1 MPKNIVICCDGTGN
15 EYGTGDSNVVKLYQ
29 TLPHDSAHQPSYY
42 HPGVGT
48 MGATNALTAAGKA
61 WTRFSGLAFGY
72 GLSENIADAYRFLMQ
87 TFEPDDQVFIFG
99 FSRGAYTA
107 RALCGMLEMFGLLS
121 RGNEGLIPY
130 AMRLFKRNDGFITRW
145 RHRPGKFRIA
155 AGFKTTFC
163 RECKP
168 HFVGVW
174 DTVSSVGWILDPIG
188 LKPGRLP
195 YTFELGDVSIV
206 RHAVSIDE
214 RRAFFRQNLV
224 HEPGHNVKQV
234 WFAGV
239 HSDIGGSY
247 PEVESGL
254 SKITL
259 RWMLREAERA
269 GLLLDDRAAARI
281 LGADPA
287 FAKPAAGAML
297 HNSLTPL
304 WWLGEFWPKWTKKR
318 ISPPGVQ
325 PAKFTGAPRLNL
337 FRRRFMAA
345 GCCIHESVLERK
357 RLLPQYAPGNL
368 PQAYTIEREP
378 DPLTGS

>member
-1 MPKNIVICCDGTGN
+1 
-15 EYGTGDSNVVKLYQ
+15 L
-29 TLPHDSAHQPSYY
+29 
-42 HPGVGT
+42 
-48 MGATNALTAAGKA
+48 
-61 WTRFSGLAFGY
+61 
-72 GLSENIADAYRFLMQ
+72 
-87 TFEPDDQVFIFG
+87 FIFG

-107 RALCGMLEMFGLLS
+107 RALCGLLQMFGLLS

-130 AMRLFKRNDGFITRW
+130 AMRLFKRNDGLMARL
-145 RHRPGKFRIA
+145 RGRPSKFRTA

-168 HFVGVW
+168 HFAGVW

-195 YTFELGDVSIV
+195 YTFEMGDVSVI

-224 HEPGHNVKQV
+224 HEEPGRNIKQV

-247 PEVESGL
+247 PEAESGL
-254 SKITL
+254 SKITF
-259 RWMLREAERA
+259 RWMLREAARE
-269 GLLLDDRAAARI
+269 GLLLNEHAAARI

-287 FAKPAAGAML
+287 FARPLANAML
-297 HNSLTPL
+297 HNSLTPA

-318 ISPPGVQ
+318 ISPPGAE
-325 PAKFTGAPRLNL
+325 PEKFTGAPRLNL

-345 GCCIHESVLERK
+345 GSCIHESVVQRK
-357 RLLPQYAPGNL
+357 ELLPQYAPSNL
-368 PQAYTIEREP
+368 PQAYIIEREP
-378 DPLTGS
+378 DAVEYPGQRLTGD